1 MFRATSGEGET
12 GRGEMR
18 QGVNGAF
25 GTGTRAAG
33 VKANRGP
40 RLGERTLRTKR

>member
-18 QGVNGAF
+18 RGVNGAF
-25 GTGTRAAG
+25 GMGTR
-33 VKANRGP
+33 VVQ
-40 RLGERTLRTKR
+40 E